1 MNKNHKKALT
11 LSLVIPAYNE
21 SVHLRGCLDAVA
33 SQTVPPDE
41 VIVVDNNST
50 DDTAKIA
57 KSYRFVRL
65 ISEKEQGLTQARNAG
80 FDAAKGDIIG
90 RIDADSVISPDWTSR
105 VKQDFSDPA
114 VAGVT
119 GLGQTRVL
127 LGVRNW
133 YSTFWSRVYF
143 WAVHAYFDIM
153 TMWGANMAIRRSMW
167 QEVKDSTAKSDND
180 AHEDQDL
187 SFVIIGHG
195 GRIIQDNKLLIKT
208 SGGGYLYWPKFWS
221 YFMKFFRTKS
231 RHQKLGTLRGAQEL
245 KIGFW
250 SSLPGALAAWV
261 LTVVFIIYSLLSWP
275 IFAFILRSGKEA
287 KERMR

>member
-1 MNKNHKKALT
+1 MNKQKKALT

-21 SVHLRGCLDAVA
+21 SVHLGACLDAVA
-33 SQTVPPDE
+33 SQTIAPDE

-57 KSYRFVRL
+57 GSYDFVHL
-65 ISEKEQGLTQARNAG
+65 IAEKEQGITQARDKGFNA
-80 FDAAKGDIIG
+80 ARSDILG
-90 RIDADSVISPDWTSR
+90 KIDADAVIAPDWVER
-105 VKQDFSDPA
+105 VKQDFADPD

-133 YSTFWSRVYF
+133 YSTFWSRAYF

-153 TMWGANMAIRRSMW
+153 TMWGANLAIRRSVW
-167 QEVKDSTAKSDND
+167 REIKASTAKSDND

-195 GRIIQDNKLLIKT
+195 GRIIQDNKLLINK

-221 YFMKFFRTKS
+221 YFMKFFKTKR
-231 RHQKLGTLRGAQEL
+231 RHKEIGTLNNAKGLRL
-245 KIGFW
+245 GFW
-250 SSLPGALAAWV
+250 RSLPGAIGAWV
-261 LTVVFIIYSLLSWP
+261 LMIVFVAYSLLSWP
-275 IFAFILRSGKEA
+275 VFAFILRSGKEA
-287 KERMR
+287 KERIR